1 MAHTRGNP
9 PTTQNTRANTAA
21 KGKRLRE
28 ADTVDVAE
36 AAQAAPGKKARTA
49 VSKSKQQHK
58 ANDTPTGESDQV
70 VASEPEAPVR
80 CSERPHIEK
89 PAAPQKQKRRTKA
102 EMAAD
107 KAKADV
113 EKKEKEE
120 LTRENVRKMAQMD
133 IDEDIDRAETAARTI
148 RTFAELEDESG
159 EEFVGYADVEDSDSE
174 LDGRAEDALT
184 LKVRLVNCLK

>member
-1 MAHTRGNP
+1 
-9 PTTQNTRANTAA
+9 
-21 KGKRLRE
+21 
-28 ADTVDVAE
+28 
-36 AAQAAPGKKARTA
+36 
-49 VSKSKQQHK
+49 
-58 ANDTPTGESDQV
+58 
-70 VASEPEAPVR
+70 
-80 CSERPHIEK
+80 
-89 PAAPQKQKRRTKA
+89 
-102 EMAAD
+102 MAAD
-107 KAKADV
+107 KAKADA

-120 LTRENVRKMAQMD
+120 LMRENVRKMAQMD